1 MEKAMR
7 LSLTIIA
14 ALAIAGGAVSAEP
27 AKNVP
32 ADGAKPSNAESRSA
46 TIVLASADAVRPTVE
61 SSQPMPAGMKR
72 RVAPRVTTCR
82 CGDPQTQPDPQ
93 DQ

>member
-14 ALAIAGGAVSAEP
+14 ALATAGGVSAEP
-27 AKNVP
+27 AKNVS
-32 ADGAKPSNAESRSA
+32 AGSAKPSNAESRSA